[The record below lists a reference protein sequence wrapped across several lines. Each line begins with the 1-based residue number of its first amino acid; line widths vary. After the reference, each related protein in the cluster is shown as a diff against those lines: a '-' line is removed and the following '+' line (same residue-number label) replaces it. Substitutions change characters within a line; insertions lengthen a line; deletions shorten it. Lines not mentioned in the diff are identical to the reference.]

1 MECFL
6 KGVFSKS
13 HSRGDEDTL
22 GETCTWQLSLK
33 VEKPTFPREGNTI
46 LKVIISDLRS
56 SPHQAT
62 LLAFWPFYV
71 HEDRKPLL
79 TETPQKTWMRR
90 LVLMKK
96 ADYGLGS
103 GSHGSFVLDFT
114 WTRLSHTSYVKF
126 GRDFWHDT
134 DPGRR
139 NLSAFLHK
147 FPNVWC
153 MKKNGSIIKKK
164 KKPNLLDVQARHRG
178 CSHWGCGA
186 SVLYQHEHFT
196 SAVCQVSFTD
206 ISGQLFLHWKAPN
219 ERNWSAPG
227 EI

>member
-1 MECFL
+1 
-6 KGVFSKS
+6 
-13 HSRGDEDTL
+13 
-22 GETCTWQLSLK
+22 
-33 VEKPTFPREGNTI
+33 
-46 LKVIISDLRS
+46 
-56 SPHQAT
+56 
-62 LLAFWPFYV
+62 
-71 HEDRKPLL
+71 
-79 TETPQKTWMRR
+79 
-90 LVLMKK
+90 MKK

-164 KKPNLLDVQARHRG
+164 KKSLIFWMCRPDTEDAPTEAVEQACYTNMSTSPLPFVRFPLQTSQG
-178 CSHWGCGA
+178 S
-186 SVLYQHEHFT
+186 YFFT
-196 SAVCQVSFTD
+196 
-206 ISGQLFLHWKAPN
+206 
-219 ERNWSAPG
+219 ERLQMKETGVPQERFKLVTAN
-227 EI
+227 